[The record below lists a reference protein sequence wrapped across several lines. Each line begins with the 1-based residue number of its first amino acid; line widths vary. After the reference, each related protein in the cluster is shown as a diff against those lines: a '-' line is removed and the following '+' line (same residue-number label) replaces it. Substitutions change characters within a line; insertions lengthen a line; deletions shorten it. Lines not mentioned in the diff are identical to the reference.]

1 MWIVDSVASWE
12 AKLWCRSALEE
23 PTWSI
28 DPQCSPSVMRLKAL
42 SIDLRFEDVRSLA
55 KPVGVDGYV
64 ISLYGCLLFAKL
76 KA

>member
-1 MWIVDSVASWE
+1 
-12 AKLWCRSALEE
+12 
-23 PTWSI
+23 
-28 DPQCSPSVMRLKAL
+28 MRLKAL